1 MRSTITLESP
11 TTVTP
16 THSASCAA
24 ALIASDALRLAL
36 RTETDHAVVR
46 QMNTTLGALSALRH
60 VTHEHCQH

>member
-11 TTVTP
+11 TTVTL

-36 RTETDHAVVR
+36 RTETNHTVIR
-46 QMNTTLGALSALRH
+46 QMNTTLAAVSALRN
-60 VTHEHCQH
+60 VTHKHCQH